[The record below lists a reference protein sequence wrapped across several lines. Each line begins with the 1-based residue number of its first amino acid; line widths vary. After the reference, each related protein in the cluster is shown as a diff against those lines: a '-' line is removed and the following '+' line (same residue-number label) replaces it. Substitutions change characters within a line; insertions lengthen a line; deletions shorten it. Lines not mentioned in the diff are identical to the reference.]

1 MPTKKTTS
9 APKKAKSETA
19 IHEKKEAPKKS
30 SSAKKVESS
39 EKEIVSKKVKKEEST
54 GSSSKETSTRKETL
68 KISVKAFE
76 HRVVDE
82 AVKKIVSS
90 AKDTGS
96 QTVGPIPL
104 PTKIEKFTLN
114 RSTFVNKNAREQFE
128 IRRHRRLLLINE
140 PTPETL
146 ETLQKLNLPSG
157 VGVDIEVVS
166 S

>member
-1 MPTKKTTS
+1 MTAKAKAKPAAKKEAAPKVTKKTTT
-9 APKKAKSETA
+9 AKKAP
-19 IHEKKEAPKKS
+19 I
-30 SSAKKVESS
+30 
-39 EKEIVSKKVKKEEST
+39 
-54 GSSSKETSTRKETL
+54 KETKAAPAALRKETL

-82 AVKKIVSS
+82 AVKKIISA

-157 VGVDIEVVS
+157 VGVDIAIVAAA
-166 S
+166 